1 MVEPKEKIDVPE
13 ENINQKA
20 ETVSEMSGVDKKS
33 EKADVKNVQELFAKE
48 IAVTTNE
55 EAESCDVQMEEKI
68 ETPTAAVGETR
79 MISNQ
84 SSLVDDESDK
94 MIDNKPEEENIG
106 KSEIEKLSDLSTDN
120 RDKEGDSV
128 EDMKVEENLSDKVD
142 NLSSFKAP
150 ENADKDVIEKAVDNK
165 PGKLLT
171 QLTHFLQLC
180 LWHWNVLNLIFKTVK
195 LFKYM

>member
-1 MVEPKEKIDVPE
+1 VVEPKEKIDVPE

-180 LWHWNVLNLIFKTVK
+180 L
-195 LFKYM
+195 